1 MASASA
7 ATAPNPSP
15 PPPSSTH
22 RLPTQTAAQALA
34 AQRAEEDVKMG
45 VEGLDALLGVRRGE
59 VMEVFGAP
67 GVGKRGFGLQFAV
80 AALKRGEGVVW
91 IDAGHPLPGPRL
103 EAVLAASLAK
113 SSSEASSQPPSPPPH
128 RSPSPPPIASTLLKN
143 LTTFTP
149 PTLPHLLALL
159 SHPLPPKTSLLI
171 LSSPSSLLPPP
182 PIRQHPS
189 STSPSTSNPITP
201 LINSLRRLAATS
213 HIALLVLSQTVTQL
227 QPHGPAA
234 LVPAIGGGAWE
245 GGVGGR
251 VVLWREGGGRF
262 VRVVRRGGRVVE
274 GGVGGFVVTAN
285 GIEDAPVVAE
295 TEREVGG
302 ARKRKAEDILEGGVR
317 LGDDDYGWDEGDEV
331 GMPLLGP
338 QTQGSED
345 VLVVPEEETETEEEE
360 GWEGGEEGGSGGE
373 TPRGGEEDGDARG
386 EEAIGGGVG
395 LPLSP

>member
-1 MASASA
+1 M
-7 ATAPNPSP
+7 
-15 PPPSSTH
+15 
-22 RLPTQTAAQALA
+22 L
-34 AQRAEEDVKMG
+34 M
-45 VEGLDALLGVRRGE
+45 
-59 VMEVFGAP
+59 VFG
-67 GVGKRGFGLQFAV
+67 GRLQFAV
-80 AALKRGEGVVW
+80 AALRRGEGVVW
-91 IDAGHPLPGPRL
+91 VDAGHPLPGPRL
-103 EAVLAASLAK
+103 EAVLAASFATTT
-113 SSSEASSQPPSPPPH
+113 SEAASQPPSQPPH
-128 RSPSPPPIASTLLKN
+128 PSPSPPPTASTLLKN

-159 SHPLPPKTSLLI
+159 AHPLPPRTSLLI

-182 PIRQHPS
+182 PIRQHTPS
-189 STSPSTSNPITP
+189 TSTSNPITP
-201 LINSLRRLAATS
+201 LINALRRLAATS

-234 LVPAIGGGAWE
+234 LVPAIGGAAWE

-262 VRVVRRGGRVVE
+262 VRVVRRGGRGVE
-274 GGVGGFVVTAN
+274 GRVGGFVVTAN
-285 GIEDAPVVAE
+285 GIEDAPIME
-295 TEREVGG
+295 GDRELVSG
-302 ARKRKAEDILEGGVR
+302 RKRKAEEILEGGVR

-360 GWEGGEEGGSGGE
+360 GWEGEGEGSGGE
-373 TPRGGEEDGDARG
+373 TPRGGGEDGDARG
-386 EEAIGGGVG
+386 EEAMGERVG